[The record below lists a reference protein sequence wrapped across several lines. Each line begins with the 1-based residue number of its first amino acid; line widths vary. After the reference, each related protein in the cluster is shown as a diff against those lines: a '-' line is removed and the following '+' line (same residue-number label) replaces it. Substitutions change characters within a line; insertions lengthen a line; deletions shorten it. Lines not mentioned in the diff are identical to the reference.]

1 MDQNHA
7 AASGHCTPAG
17 PFTPAQ
23 LAHTQ
28 SAFADYLRRHDPEQS
43 AAAQPIVTNEALQA
57 GMYRWIRAVAISD
70 SQDEITDALEA
81 ISARPVT
88 EAAFDAAIA
97 EAMVRYP
104 LGIEVG
110 RG

>member
-1 MDQNHA
+1 MDQQH
-7 AASGHCTPAG
+7 AASGHPSPTG
-17 PFTPAQ
+17 SFTPAQ

-28 SAFADYLRRHDPEQS
+28 KSFEDYLRRHYPEQS
-43 AAAQPIVTNEALQA
+43 AAAQPIVTSEALQA

-70 SQDEITDALEA
+70 CQDEITDALEA

-104 LGIEVG
+104 LGVEVG